1 MSAATGGGD
10 SKEYLA
16 RLTPAEVTA
25 FERCGRRSQWKRGAT
40 LFSEGDPSDWVVAL
54 RSGRVKVSSFTD
66 QGTEVVLAIRGPDA
80 LVGELSAIDSQPRSA
95 TVSALEPVAGIV
107 ISVAEF
113 TGFLRSH
120 PRAAVC
126 LMQMVS
132 DRLRDADRKR
142 IEFGSSD
149 ALGRVAGR
157 LVELAER
164 FGATT
169 QDGIRIALP
178 LSQQE
183 LAGWIGCSRDAVA
196 KALRVLRDRG
206 WIDTQRRQITVRD
219 VAALRDQ
226 AR

>member
-1 MSAATGGGD
+1 MNPTHGGRD
-10 SKEYLA
+10 SGEYLD
-16 RLTPAEVTA
+16 RLTPAEIAA
-25 FERCGRRSQWKRGAT
+25 FERCGRTVRWQRGAT
-40 LFSEGDPSDWVVAL
+40 LFSEGDRSDWVVAI
-54 RSGRVKVSSFTD
+54 RSGRVKVSYFTD
-66 QGTEVVLAIRGPDA
+66 QGTEVVLAIRGPGA
-80 LVGELSAIDSQPRSA
+80 ILGELSAIDSQPRSA
-95 TVSALEPVAGIV
+95 TVSTLEPVAATV
-107 ISVAEF
+107 VPAAEF
-113 TGFLRSH
+113 TGFLQSK

-126 LMQMVS
+126 LLQMVT

-164 FGATT
+164 FGDTS
-169 QDGIRIALP
+169 QEGVRIALP

-183 LAGWIGCSRDAVA
+183 LAGWVGASRDAVA
-196 KALRVLRDRG
+196 KALRTLRDRG

-219 VAALRDQ
+219 LAALRDQ